1 MHSSFY
7 YFCAISSIFKYGEE
21 FLTITEGDEV
31 EAEISA
37 DWVDEDGWIAV
48 KKGDETGAVPYDYL
62 EIIDRVSNYV

>member
-1 MHSSFY
+1 ML
-7 YFCAISSIFKYGEE
+7 FKYGEE

-62 EIIDRVSNYV
+62 ENMDK